1 MYIFNPEHDLC
12 LANGDIHFVPPES
25 ALALGR
31 DCGSITKYMRGLD
44 SNADNG
50 AKIVPWGWNYV
61 LRERLL
67 KEGVSSSI
75 LPSDEQLDHIRLFS
89 GRSLAFEAHEFLLG
103 FLSRIP
109 VSRNLYAAPSGCR
122 KMCRS
127 AAELDTFLRSYE
139 NIVLKAPLSGSGKG
153 IRFVRGTLSHSD
165 RGWAE
170 NLMRRYGYLVAER
183 RAEILD
189 EFAFL
194 YEVAAGR
201 VLFKGYSMFYSHNG
215 VYKGNILASDSY
227 IEAKM
232 AASVPRELLWGV
244 GEGLAEF
251 IRQRLCGKYEGFLGV
266 DLYFYK
272 GDDGKILCQPVSEI
286 NLRMTMGLI
295 ARNIYDN
302 RSTLLNMDIG
312 EGTHAFEIC
321 SNLPAKGSYSYR
333 FVPACRAASC

>member
-1 MYIFNPEHDLC
+1 
-12 LANGDIHFVPPES
+12 
-25 ALALGR
+25 
-31 DCGSITKYMRGLD
+31 MRGLD

-127 AAELDTFLRSYE
+127 AAELDAFLRSHE

-183 RAEILD
+183 RAES
-189 EFAFL
+189 EERS
-194 YEVAAGR
+194 YSEKKEVTHQKFR
-201 VLFKGYSMFYSHNG
+201 TLSHIRKKVLRK
-215 VYKGNILASDSY
+215 
-227 IEAKM
+227 
-232 AASVPRELLWGV
+232 
-244 GEGLAEF
+244 
-251 IRQRLCGKYEGFLGV
+251 
-266 DLYFYK
+266 
-272 GDDGKILCQPVSEI
+272 
-286 NLRMTMGLI
+286 
-295 ARNIYDN
+295 
-302 RSTLLNMDIG
+302 TLLCYI
-312 EGTHAFEIC
+312 FV
-321 SNLPAKGSYSYR
+321 LYSINIFHDGR
-333 FVPACRAASC
+333 K

>member
-1 MYIFNPEHDLC
+1 MSF
-12 LANGDIHFVPPES
+12 
-25 ALALGR
+25 
-31 DCGSITKYMRGLD
+31 
-44 SNADNG
+44 
-50 AKIVPWGWNYV
+50 
-61 LRERLL
+61 
-67 KEGVSSSI
+67 
-75 LPSDEQLDHIRLFS
+75 
-89 GRSLAFEAHEFLLG
+89 FLV
-103 FLSRIP
+103 FCP
-109 VSRNLYAAPSGCR
+109 VSLYPGISEGDLLYYLKNNL
-122 KMCRS
+122 KF
-127 AAELDTFLRSYE
+127 DLRSYE

-232 AASVPRELLWGV
+232 AASVPRELLWGI